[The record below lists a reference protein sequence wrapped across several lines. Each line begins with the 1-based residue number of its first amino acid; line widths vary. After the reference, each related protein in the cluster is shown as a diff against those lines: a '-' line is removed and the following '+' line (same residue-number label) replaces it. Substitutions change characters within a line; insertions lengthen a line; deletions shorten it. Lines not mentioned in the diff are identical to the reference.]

1 MPIATTPNPSQTEKS
16 LPPPQTFDILPPL
29 HALLSRLLLPN
40 NGADIPTPSPATI
53 KPISPKDL
61 ATAASSITAKIQK
74 ARVAVRELPGV
85 EMGIEEQEDV
95 IRELEGEVRRLRG
108 VREGIARG
116 ARDRMRKLAEEG
128 GRGNAARMEET

>member
-1 MPIATTPNPSQTEKS
+1 MPIATTPNPPQTARP

-40 NGADIPTPSPATI
+40 NGAEISTPSPDTI
-53 KPISPKDL
+53 TPISPKDL

-74 ARVAVRELPGV
+74 AGVAVRELPGV
-85 EMGIEEQEDV
+85 EMGIEEQEAV

-108 VREGIARG
+108 VWEGIARG
-116 ARDRMRKLAEEG
+116 AREGMRRLGEEG
-128 GRGNAARMEET
+128 GRGGC